1 MSVRRVLAGCA
12 LVAIVALHIDYKLLS
27 FPLQERVKMHAGFTA
42 YPDGNWGEYP
52 KFLTDVRA
60 HTKAGDRIGII
71 VPGMRWESGYSYAY
85 YRASYFLTG
94 REVIPLLY
102 QSDAPIP
109 ANLER
114 ADYLAV
120 WRSRGPRAHVVWQ
133 GDGGVL
139 LSRR

>member
-1 MSVRRVLAGCA
+1 MLVRRVLAGCA
-12 LVAIVALHIDYKLLS
+12 LVAIVALHFDYKLLS
-27 FPLQERVKMHAGFTA
+27 FPLQDRARMHAAFTA
-42 YPDGNWGEYP
+42 YPDGNWGEYA
-52 KFLTDVRA
+52 KFLNGVRA
-60 HTKAGDRIGII
+60 HSKPGDRIGII
-71 VPGMRWESGYSYAY
+71 VPSMRWDSGYSYAY

-102 QSDAPIP
+102 RTDAPIP
-109 ANLER
+109 ENLEH

-120 WRSRGPRAHVVWQ
+120 WRSRGPRARLVWQ